1 MSTASP
7 KIKELAQRLLALEA
21 GQGQPTDDQVDEAVR
36 VCEKLRVLISKL
48 VGVAG
53 FGSLLSRALSL
64 AKAVEPSL
72 VVVKVGADS
81 SLEGFGEVGR
91 DHDTGERRKGG
102 VALVAQLLGLLVT
115 FIGQSLTLSLV
126 RDAWPEVTLD
136 GMDLDTG
143 EMP

>member
-7 KIKELAQRLLALEA
+7 KINDLAQRLLALEA
-21 GQGQPTDDQVDEAVR
+21 AQGQPTDDHVDEAVK

-64 AKAVEPSL
+64 AKAVEPAL
-72 VVVKVGADS
+72 VVVKVGANN
-81 SLEGFGEVGR
+81 SLVGFEEVGHT
-91 DHDTGERRKGG
+91 HDRGVRRNGG

-126 RDAWPEVTLD
+126 REAWPDVTLD
-136 GMDLDTG
+136 GMDLGTG